1 MQPFVMIG
9 ASGRSR
15 TGTPVKARDFKS
27 LVSTNFTTE
36 ANFKKPPVNSWYS
49 FTILSQVS
57 DATLRKLNW
66 AYS

>member
-1 MQPFVMIG
+1 MQPFVIYG

-36 ANFKKPPVNSWYS
+36 AKFKKSYYLPTS
-49 FTILSQVS
+49 FQLNRIYGDIILEG
-57 DATLRKLNW
+57 
-66 AYS
+66 